1 MRRISYLFTLLLLIV
16 GAVSAYAQTPT
27 ADPIAVE
34 EVPEGYYFIASTN
47 ESAYG
52 LTNPYI
58 VPNGSAAMKL
68 VSQSAVTTD
77 LSTSNV
83 GIWYIKK
90 VEGSGASSKYT
101 IRNIDGLY
109 WVSGPDCPLANRST
123 NVGYYQ
129 FALTGTGAN
138 SYYLKGAGGD
148 GADKITN
155 ANPVWASSATSF
167 ARNPLTGST
176 NYDKWKLIP
185 AGVKNIT
192 INYTAGGR
200 TFSVVKSAVKVGQE
214 VSTAFTAD
222 FYDSFTPAK
231 ITVTSSEDSYAVT
244 CTTSF
249 PFEFGKFYRLKLREK
264 DKTDSSDKTF
274 EDGSTTNYK
283 IRALSWNGNVAADN
297 VSTRNALS
305 DANGELWQFKPVE
318 GTFNQVYL
326 CSAVGGYQVY
336 MSGTNDG
343 CKAALKP
350 VGTPFV
356 CQKASTKYENGFRL
370 AAVSND
376 RANLN
381 DIEGKLGYWTPTSG
395 NLDNSKTDGGSTFTV
410 FEPSAQPIAVT
421 TIKATNTATNEVITF
436 DTDNSL
442 YAVST
447 QKADNVVVKGAN
459 SFFTV
464 DDSNSS
470 LEGTTLSVNYTS
482 TAPYILSGTTDET
495 RHWQAIRSRNDNN
508 HYLKLSGDKVASG
521 PDKNAG
527 SVTRSSLSAIK
538 AFNETDE
545 VQWAIVPAD
554 AGFDRFYL
562 VNKANATKKAF
573 LANETDGTLVTFTDK
588 GTPFYLAAQP
598 TLAGYTG
605 GFTIQSNNSNN
616 HAVGDHFS
624 GNLGCWS
631 ARGSSELADAGSI
644 FHADL
649 LDDCKAI
656 VNAQTDESYVG
667 SLATSVLT
675 TLNAL
680 NGSGDQASITAYL
693 AKYNELLTEQSS
705 FVAPNASKIYYIH
718 PNRISG
724 NSFAAFTNAIA
735 DAEGT
740 LNQGSGNYPN
750 ERLLTFTQTE
760 TPSVYVRFVPKNNGE
775 YYLIQDVN
783 SSLYYGYYA
792 DRSDAKDNNK
802 LYLVANADYAGHYTI
817 HNAFDGVPGHVGLKE
832 NLATDVQKQYLWCR
846 VESASDAEAYPMEF
860 HSAYWNNVTVL
871 DANGVEP
878 GCAYQVKA
886 VESYTAAISP
896 AGYASLCLP
905 FSVTL
910 PESGLTAY
918 KVTAINRDNNNEMNL
933 ESVGNTIPAG
943 EPVILQ
949 GAAGNYT
956 LTINADNGTKVTG
969 NILTGATVKRT
980 GISEDYYALA
990 KKTID
995 ETETVAFFRVSTTNM
1010 PANKAYLLKK
1020 NIPAQADNAAMFM
1033 FNFDGNG
1040 GEVTDINTATKAET
1054 ESNVYYDLNGR
1065 RVLYPSHGIYVK
1077 GNGQKVFIK

>member
-27 ADPIAVE
+27 ATPIAVE

-77 LSTSNV
+77 ISTSNV

-129 FALTGTGAN
+129 FNLTATGAN

-148 GADKITN
+148 GNDKITN

-167 ARNPLTGST
+167 ARNPSTGST
-176 NYDKWKLIP
+176 NYNKWKLIP
-185 AGVKNIT
+185 AGVKDIT
-192 INYTAGGR
+192 INYTAGSR
-200 TFSVVKSAVKVGQE
+200 TISVVKSAVKVGQE
-214 VSTAFTAD
+214 ISTTFTAD
-222 FYDSFTPAK
+222 FYDSFTPEN

-264 DKTDSSDKTF
+264 DTENSADNTTK

-283 IRALSWNGNVAADN
+283 FRVLSWNGNVAAGN

-343 CKAALKP
+343 CKALLTL

-356 CQKASTKYENGFRL
+356 CQKANTSYEHGFRL

-376 RANLN
+376 KANLN
-381 DIEGKLGYWTPTSG
+381 DIEGKLGYWTPNNGS
-395 NLDNSKTDGGSTFTV
+395 DASKTDGGSTFTV
-410 FEPSAQPIAVT
+410 FEPSELPVVVT
-421 TIKATNTATNEVITF
+421 VKATNTATNEAITF

-442 YAVST
+442 YAVKT
-447 QKADNVVVKGAN
+447 QTAGNVVVKGVAN
-459 SFFTV
+459 SFFTI

-470 LEGTTLSVNYTS
+470 LEGTTLSINYTS
-482 TAPYILSGTTDET
+482 TAPYVLSGTTDET
-495 RHWQAIRSRNDNN
+495 RHWQAIRSRNDND
-508 HYLKLSGDKVASG
+508 HYLKLSGNNVASG
-521 PDKNAG
+521 PTESAG
-527 SVTRSSLSAIK
+527 SVDRSSLSAIK
-538 AFNETDE
+538 TFNETDK
-545 VQWAIVPAD
+545 VQWGIVPAD
-554 AGFDRFYL
+554 CGFSRFYL

-573 LANETDGTLVTFTDK
+573 LANETNGTLVTFTDK

-605 GFTIQSNNSNN
+605 GFTIQPNNSNN

-624 GNLGCWS
+624 DNLGYWS
-631 ARGSSELADAGSI
+631 TRNSSELADAGSI

-649 LDDCKAI
+649 LADCKAI
-656 VNAQTDESYVG
+656 VDAQTGDESYVG
-667 SLATSVLT
+667 SLAPSVPT

-693 AKYNELLTEQSS
+693 AKYDELLASTGNDVYVTPEENALYRIT
-705 FVAPNASKIYYIH
+705 FNRCNAVA
-718 PNRISG
+718 
-724 NSFAAFTNAIA
+724 AATNAVA
-735 DAEGT
+735 DADG
-740 LNQGSGNYPN
+740 NVQNGSGDSPQ
-750 ERLLTFTQTE
+750 ERLLALIKNTVN
-760 TPSVYVRFVPKNNGE
+760 TPSALVRFHQSGDKYTIE
-775 YYLIQDVN
+775 DVN
-783 SSLYYGYYA
+783 SGYYYGFYYND
-792 DRSDAKDNNK
+792 DRMFLVPSTNAKGQFAIVNNFNGIPS
-802 LYLVANADYAGHYTI
+802 Y
-817 HNAFDGVPGHVGLKE
+817 VGLKE
-832 NLATDVQKQYLWCR
+832 TSVSDDTKRFLWSCGSY
-846 VESASDAEAYPMEF
+846 ESEVFGNHPYVRFHSGINANNTAEAEAGCVLRIQKVTTYPVSI
-860 HSAYWNNVTVL
+860 SA
-871 DANGVEP
+871 
-878 GCAYQVKA
+878 
-886 VESYTAAISP
+886 

-933 ESVGNTIPAG
+933 ESVGRTIPAG

-956 LTINADNGTKVTG
+956 LTINADNGTKATN

-980 GISEDYYALA
+980 GISEEYYALA

-1020 NIPAQADNAAMFM
+1020 NIPAQAVNAAMFM

-1040 GEVTDINTATKAET
+1040 GEVTDINTATKAKT

>member
-68 VSQSAVTTD
+68 VSQSDVTTD
-77 LSTSNV
+77 ISTSNV

-109 WVSGPDCPLANRST
+109 WVSGPNCPLANRST

-148 GADKITN
+148 GNDKITN
-155 ANPVWASSATSF
+155 ANPVWASNATTF
-167 ARNPLTGST
+167 ARTPSTGST

-185 AGVKNIT
+185 AGVKDIT
-192 INYTAGGR
+192 INYTAGSR
-200 TFSVVKSAVKVGQE
+200 TISVVKSAVKVGQE
-214 VSTAFTAD
+214 ISTTFTAD
-222 FYDSFTPAK
+222 FYDSFTPEN

-244 CTTSF
+244 CTISF

-264 DKTDSSDKTF
+264 NTAYLTNDTK
-274 EDGSTTNYK
+274 EDGSSTNYK
-283 IRALSWNGNVAADN
+283 FRALSWNGNVAAGN

-336 MSGTNDG
+336 MSGTGNAT
-343 CKAALKP
+343 KAALKP

-356 CQKASTKYENGFRL
+356 CQKANTSYEHGFRL
-370 AAVSND
+370 AAVSDDN
-376 RANLN
+376 ANLN
-381 DIEGKLGYWTPTSG
+381 DIDGKLGYWTPTGGG
-395 NLDNSKTDGGSTFTV
+395 NEGKSKTDGGSTFTV
-410 FEPSAQPIAVT
+410 FEPSELPIAVT
-421 TIKATNTATNEVITF
+421 TIKATNTATNEMIAF
-436 DTDNSL
+436 DIDNSSL

-447 QKADNVVVKGAN
+447 QTAGNVVVKGAGN
-459 SFFTV
+459 SFFTI

-470 LEGTTLSVNYTS
+470 LEGTTLSINYTS
-482 TAPYILSGTTDET
+482 TAPYILSGTTEET
-495 RHWQAIRSRNDNN
+495 RHWQAIRSRNDND
-508 HYLKLSGDKVASG
+508 HYLKLSGDNVASG
-521 PDKNAG
+521 PDKNVG
-527 SVTRSSLSAIK
+527 RVTRSSLSAIK

-554 AGFDRFYL
+554 AVFDRFYL
-562 VNKANATKKAF
+562 VNKANATKKAY
-573 LANETDGTLVTFTDK
+573 LASETQGTLVTFTDK

-605 GFTIQSNNSNN
+605 GFTIQPNNSNT
-616 HAVGDHFS
+616 HAVGDHCS
-624 GNLGCWS
+624 GNLGYWS
-631 ARGSSELADAGSI
+631 TRTDGTELADAGSI

-649 LDDCKAI
+649 LADCKAI
-656 VNAQTDESYVG
+656 VNAQTDDSYVG

-693 AKYNELLTEQSS
+693 AKYDELLASTGNDVYTTPEENALYRIT
-705 FVAPNASKIYYIH
+705 FNRCNAVA
-718 PNRISG
+718 
-724 NSFAAFTNAIA
+724 AATNAVA
-735 DAEGT
+735 DAEG
-740 LNQGSGNYPN
+740 NVQNGSGDSPQ
-750 ERLLTFTQTE
+750 ERLLALIRNTVN
-760 TPSVYVRFVPKNNGE
+760 TPSALVRFHQSGDKYTIE
-775 YYLIQDVN
+775 DVN
-783 SSLYYGYYA
+783 SGYYYGFYYND
-792 DRSDAKDNNK
+792 DRMFLVPSTNAKGQFTIVNNFNGTPT
-802 LYLVANADYAGHYTI
+802 Y
-817 HNAFDGVPGHVGLKE
+817 VGLKE
-832 NLATDVQKQYLWCR
+832 MSVSDDTKRFLWSCGSY
-846 VESASDAEAYPMEF
+846 ESEVFDNHPYVRFHSGINANNTAEAEAGCVLRIQKVTTYPV
-860 HSAYWNNVTVL
+860 S
-871 DANGVEP
+871 
-878 GCAYQVKA
+878 
-886 VESYTAAISP
+886 ISP

-949 GAAGNYT
+949 GAEGNYT
-956 LTINADNGTKVTG
+956 LTINADNGTKATN

-980 GISEDYYALA
+980 GISEEYYALA

-995 ETETVAFFRVSTTNM
+995 ESETVAFFRVNTTNM

>member
-27 ADPIAVE
+27 ADPITVE
-34 EVPEGYYFIASTN
+34 EVPTGYYFIASTN
-47 ESAYG
+47 GSAYD

-58 VPNGSAAMKL
+58 VPNGNTAMKL
-68 VSQSAVTTD
+68 VSQSDVTTD

-101 IRNIDGLY
+101 ISNLDGLY

-129 FALTGTGAN
+129 LNLTATGAN

-167 ARNPLTGST
+167 ARNPSTGTT

-185 AGVKNIT
+185 AGVKDIT
-192 INYTAGGR
+192 LNYTAGSR
-200 TFSVVKSAVKVGQE
+200 TISVVKSAVKVGQE
-214 VSTAFTAD
+214 ISTTFTAD
-222 FYDSFTPAK
+222 FYDSFTPEN

-249 PFEFGKFYRLKLREK
+249 PFEFGKYYRLKLREK
-264 DKTDSSDKTF
+264 DKTNSTNNTP

-283 IRALSWNGNVAADN
+283 FRALSWNGNVAADN

-305 DANGELWQFKPVE
+305 EANGELWQFKPVE

-343 CKAALKP
+343 CKALLTL

-356 CQKASTKYENGFRL
+356 CQKANTSYEHGFRL

-376 RANLN
+376 KANLN

-395 NLDNSKTDGGSTFTV
+395 NSDGSKTDGGSTFTV
-410 FEPSAQPIAVT
+410 FEPSEQPIAVT
-421 TIKATNTATNEVITF
+421 NVKATNTATNEVITLAA
-436 DTDNSL
+436 DNSL
-442 YAVST
+442 YAVKT
-447 QKADNVVVKGAN
+447 QTAGNVVVNN
-459 SFFTV
+459 SFFTI
-464 DDSNSS
+464 SNSS
-470 LEGTTLSVNYTS
+470 FDGTTLSVNYTS
-482 TAPYILSGTTDET
+482 TAPYVLSGTTDDT
-495 RHWQAIRSRNDNN
+495 RHWQAIRSRNDND
-508 HYLKLSGDKVASG
+508 HYLKLSGNNVASG
-521 PDKNAG
+521 PNKSAG
-527 SVTRSSLSAIK
+527 NVDRSSLSAIK

-554 AGFDRFYL
+554 CGFSRFYL
-562 VNKANATKKAF
+562 VNKANATKKAY
-573 LANETDGTLVTFTDK
+573 LASETQGTLVTFTDK

-598 TLAGYTG
+598 TLDGYTG
-605 GFTIQSNNSNN
+605 GFTIQPNNSNT
-616 HAVGDHFS
+616 HAVGDHCS
-624 GNLGCWS
+624 GNLGYWS
-631 ARGSSELADAGSI
+631 TRTDGTELADAGSI

-649 LDDCKAI
+649 LADCKAI

-693 AKYNELLTEQSS
+693 AKYDELLASTGNDVYTTPEENALYRIT
-705 FVAPNASKIYYIH
+705 FNRCNAVA
-718 PNRISG
+718 
-724 NSFAAFTNAIA
+724 AATNAVA
-735 DAEGT
+735 DADG
-740 LNQGSGNYPN
+740 NVQNGSGDSPQ
-750 ERLLTFTQTE
+750 ERLLALIRNTVN
-760 TPSVYVRFVPKNNGE
+760 TPSALVRFHQSGDKYTIE
-775 YYLIQDVN
+775 DVN
-783 SSLYYGYYA
+783 SGYYYGFYYND
-792 DRSDAKDNNK
+792 DRMFLVPSTNAKGQFTIVNNFNGSPT
-802 LYLVANADYAGHYTI
+802 Y
-817 HNAFDGVPGHVGLKE
+817 VGLKE
-832 NLATDVQKQYLWCR
+832 TSVSDDTKRFLWSCGSY
-846 VESASDAEAYPMEF
+846 ESEVFDNHPYVRFHSGINANNTAEAEAGCVLRIQKVTTYPVSI
-860 HSAYWNNVTVL
+860 SA
-871 DANGVEP
+871 
-878 GCAYQVKA
+878 
-886 VESYTAAISP
+886 

-910 PESGLTAY
+910 PQSGLTAY
-918 KVTAINRDNNNEMNL
+918 KVTDINRNNNNEMTL
-933 ESVGNTIPAG
+933 ESVGSTIPAG

-956 LTINADNGTKVTG
+956 LTINADNGTKATN

-980 GISEDYYALA
+980 GISEEYYALA

-1020 NIPAQADNAAMFM
+1020 KIPASAVNAAMFM

-1040 GEVTDINTATKAET
+1040 GEVTDINTATTAET

>member
-27 ADPIAVE
+27 ATPIAVE
-34 EVPEGYYFIASTN
+34 EVPTGYYFIASTN

-77 LSTSNV
+77 ISTSNV

-129 FALTGTGAN
+129 FNLTETGAN

-167 ARNPLTGST
+167 ARNPSTGST

-185 AGVKNIT
+185 AGVKDIT
-192 INYTAGGR
+192 LNYTAGSR
-200 TFSVVKSAVKVGQE
+200 TFSVVKSTVKVGQE

-222 FYDSFTPAK
+222 FYDSFTPEN

-264 DKTDSSDKTF
+264 DTSNSSNNTTM
-274 EDGSTTNYK
+274 EDGSSTNYK
-283 IRALSWNGNVAADN
+283 FRALSWNGNVAEDN
-297 VSTRNALS
+297 VSTWETLS

-318 GTFNQVYL
+318 GTPNQVYL

-336 MSGTNDG
+336 MSDTNNG
-343 CKAALKP
+343 RKAAFKP

-356 CQKASTKYENGFRL
+356 CKKAKANYEEGFRL
-370 AAVSND
+370 AAVSD
-376 RANLN
+376 DKANLN
-381 DIEGKLGYWTPTSG
+381 DIKGKLGYWTPG
-395 NLDNSKTDGGSTFTV
+395 NDESKTDGGSTFTV

-421 TIKATNTATNEVITF
+421 TIKATNTVTNEVIAF

-442 YAVST
+442 YAVSAQT
-447 QKADNVVVKGAN
+447 AGNVVVKGN

-482 TAPYILSGTTDET
+482 TAPYILSGTTEET
-495 RHWQAIRSRNDNN
+495 RHWQAIRSRNDND
-508 HYLKLSGDKVASG
+508 HYLKLSGDNVASG
-521 PDKNAG
+521 SGKNVG
-527 SVTRSSLSAIK
+527 SVNRSSLSAIK

-562 VNKANATKKAF
+562 VNKANATKKAY
-573 LANETDGTLVTFTDK
+573 LANETQSTLVTFTDK

-605 GFTIQSNNSNN
+605 GFTIQPNNSNT
-616 HAVGDHFS
+616 HAVGDHCS
-624 GNLGCWS
+624 GNLGYWS
-631 ARGSSELADAGSI
+631 TRTDGTELADAGSI

-649 LDDCKAI
+649 LADCKAI

-693 AKYNELLTEQSS
+693 AKYDELLTDQSS

-718 PNRISG
+718 PNRISD
-724 NSFAAFTNAIA
+724 NSFAAFTNAKA
-735 DAEGT
+735 DAEG
-740 LNQGSGNYPN
+740 NVNVGSGNYPD

-783 SSLYYGYYA
+783 SSFYYGYYA
-792 DRSDAKDNNK
+792 DRSDANGNNK

-817 HNAFDGVPGHVGLKE
+817 DNAFDGVPGHVGLKE
-832 NLATDVQKQYLWCR
+832 ILATDVTKQYLWCR
-846 VESASDAEAYPMEF
+846 GGSASEAETYPMEF

-886 VESYTAAISP
+886 VDNYTAAISA

-933 ESVGNTIPAG
+933 ESVGRTIPAG

-956 LTINADNGTKVTG
+956 LTINADNGTKATN

-980 GISEDYYALA
+980 GISEEYYALA

-995 ETETVAFFRVSTTNM
+995 ETETVAFFRVNTTNM

-1020 NIPAQADNAAMFM
+1020 KIPASAVNAAMFM

-1054 ESNVYYDLNGR
+1054 ESNVYYNLNGR

>member
-27 ADPIAVE
+27 ATPIAVE
-34 EVPEGYYFIASTN
+34 EVPDGYYFIASTN
-47 ESAYG
+47 ESAYN

-58 VPNGSAAMKL
+58 VPNGDAAMKL

-77 LSTSNV
+77 ISTSNV

-148 GADKITN
+148 GNDKITN
-155 ANPVWASSATSF
+155 ANPVWASNATTF
-167 ARNPLTGST
+167 ARTPSTGST

-185 AGVKNIT
+185 AGVKDIT
-192 INYTAGGR
+192 INYTAGSR
-200 TFSVVKSAVKVGQE
+200 TISVVKSAVKVGQE
-214 VSTAFTAD
+214 ISTTFTAD
-222 FYDSFTPAK
+222 FYDSFTPEN

-264 DKTDSSDKTF
+264 DTENSADNTTK

-283 IRALSWNGNVAADN
+283 FRVLSWNGNIAADN
-297 VSTRNALS
+297 VSTREALS
-305 DANGELWQFKPVE
+305 DVNGRLWQFKLVE

-336 MSGTNDG
+336 MSDANDHT
-343 CKAALKP
+343 KAALKP

-376 RANLN
+376 KANLN
-381 DIEGKLGYWTPTSG
+381 DIEGKLGYWTPNNGS
-395 NLDNSKTDGGSTFTV
+395 DASKTDGGSTFTIY
-410 FEPSAQPIAVT
+410 EPSELPVVVT
-421 TIKATNTATNEVITF
+421 VKAMNTATNEAITF

-442 YAVST
+442 YAVKT
-447 QKADNVVVKGAN
+447 QTAGNVVVKGVAN
-459 SFFTV
+459 SFFTI

-470 LEGTTLSVNYTS
+470 LEGTTLSINYTS
-482 TAPYILSGTTDET
+482 TAPYVLSGTTDET
-495 RHWQAIRSRNDNN
+495 RHWQAIRSRNDND
-508 HYLKLSGDKVASG
+508 HYLKLSGNNVASG
-521 PDKNAG
+521 PTESAG
-527 SVTRSSLSAIK
+527 SVDRSSLSAIK
-538 AFNETDE
+538 TFNETDK
-545 VQWAIVPAD
+545 VQWGIVPAD
-554 AGFDRFYL
+554 CGFSRFYL

-573 LANETDGTLVTFTDK
+573 LANETNGTLVTFTDK

-605 GFTIQSNNSNN
+605 GFTIQPNNSNN

-624 GNLGCWS
+624 DNLGYWS
-631 ARGSSELADAGSI
+631 TRNSSELADAGSI

-649 LDDCKAI
+649 LADCKAI
-656 VNAQTDESYVG
+656 VDAQTGDESYVG
-667 SLATSVLT
+667 SLAPSVPT

-693 AKYNELLTEQSS
+693 AKYDELLASTGNDVYTTPEENALYRIT
-705 FVAPNASKIYYIH
+705 FNRCNAVA
-718 PNRISG
+718 
-724 NSFAAFTNAIA
+724 AATNAVA
-735 DAEGT
+735 DAEG
-740 LNQGSGNYPN
+740 NVQNGSGNTPQ
-750 ERLLTFTQTE
+750 ERLLALVRNTVN
-760 TPSVYVRFVPKNNGE
+760 TPSALVRFHQNGDNYTIE
-775 YYLIQDVN
+775 DVN
-783 SSLYYGYYA
+783 SGYYYGFYYND
-792 DRSDAKDNNK
+792 DRMFLVPATNQKGQFTIVNNFNGIPS
-802 LYLVANADYAGHYTI
+802 Y
-817 HNAFDGVPGHVGLKE
+817 VGLKE
-832 NLATDVQKQYLWCR
+832 TSVSDDTKRFLWSCGSY
-846 VESASDAEAYPMEF
+846 ESEVFDNHPYVRFHSGINANNTAEAEAGCVLRIQKVTTYPVSI
-860 HSAYWNNVTVL
+860 SA
-871 DANGVEP
+871 
-878 GCAYQVKA
+878 
-886 VESYTAAISP
+886 

-933 ESVGNTIPAG
+933 ESVGRTIPAG

-956 LTINADNGTKVTG
+956 LTINADNGTKATN

-980 GISEDYYALA
+980 GISEEYYALA

-1020 NIPAQADNAAMFM
+1020 NIPAQAVNAAMFM

>member
-27 ADPIAVE
+27 ATPIAVE
-34 EVPEGYYFIASTN
+34 EVPDGYYFIASTN
-47 ESAYG
+47 ESAYN

-58 VPNGSAAMKL
+58 VPNGDAAMKL

-77 LSTSNV
+77 ISTSNV

-148 GADKITN
+148 GNDKITN
-155 ANPVWASSATSF
+155 ANPVWASNATTF
-167 ARNPLTGST
+167 ARTPSTGST

-185 AGVKNIT
+185 AGVKDIT
-192 INYTAGGR
+192 INYTAGSR
-200 TFSVVKSAVKVGQE
+200 TISVVKSAVKVGQE
-214 VSTAFTAD
+214 ISTTFTAD
-222 FYDSFTPAK
+222 FYDSFTPEN

-264 DKTDSSDKTF
+264 DTAYLTNDTKENGSS
-274 EDGSTTNYK
+274 TNYK
-283 IRALSWNGNVAADN
+283 FRALSWNGNVAADN

-318 GTFNQVYL
+318 GTSNQVYL

-336 MSGTNDG
+336 MSGTGNAT
-343 CKAALKP
+343 KAALKP

-356 CQKASTKYENGFRL
+356 CQKANTSYEHGFRL
-370 AAVSND
+370 AAVSDDN
-376 RANLN
+376 ANLN
-381 DIEGKLGYWTPTSG
+381 DIDGKLGYWTPTGGG
-395 NLDNSKTDGGSTFTV
+395 NEGKSKTDGGSTFTV
-410 FEPSAQPIAVT
+410 FEPSELPIAVT

-447 QKADNVVVKGAN
+447 QTAGNVVVKGN
-459 SFFTV
+459 SFFTI

-470 LEGTTLSVNYTS
+470 LEGTTLSINYTS
-482 TAPYILSGTTDET
+482 TAPYLLSGTTEET
-495 RHWQAIRSRNDNN
+495 RHWQAIRSRNDND
-508 HYLKLSGDKVASG
+508 HYLKLSGDNVASG
-521 PDKNAG
+521 SGKNAG

-562 VNKANATKKAF
+562 VNKANATKKAC
-573 LANETDGTLVTFTDK
+573 LANETQSTLVTFTDK

-605 GFTIQSNNSNN
+605 GFTIQPNNSNT
-616 HAVGDHFS
+616 HAVGDHCS
-624 GNLGCWS
+624 GNLGYWS
-631 ARGSSELADAGSI
+631 NRGSSELADAGSI

-649 LDDCKAI
+649 LADCKSI
-656 VNAQTDESYVG
+656 VDAQTDDSYVG

-693 AKYNELLTEQSS
+693 AKYDELLASTGNDVYTTPEENALYRIT
-705 FVAPNASKIYYIH
+705 FNRCNAVA
-718 PNRISG
+718 
-724 NSFAAFTNAIA
+724 AATNAVA
-735 DAEGT
+735 DAEG
-740 LNQGSGNYPN
+740 NVQNGSGDSPQ
-750 ERLLTFTQTE
+750 ERLLALIRNTVN
-760 TPSVYVRFVPKNNGE
+760 TPSALVRFHQSGDKYTIE
-775 YYLIQDVN
+775 DVN
-783 SSLYYGYYA
+783 SGYYYGFYYND
-792 DRSDAKDNNK
+792 DRMFLVPSTNAKGQFTIVNNFNGTPT
-802 LYLVANADYAGHYTI
+802 Y
-817 HNAFDGVPGHVGLKE
+817 VGLKE
-832 NLATDVQKQYLWCR
+832 MSVSDDTKRFLWSCGSY
-846 VESASDAEAYPMEF
+846 ESEVFDNHPYVRFHSGINANNTAEAEAGCVLRIQKVTTYPV
-860 HSAYWNNVTVL
+860 S
-871 DANGVEP
+871 
-878 GCAYQVKA
+878 
-886 VESYTAAISP
+886 ISP

-949 GAAGNYT
+949 GAEGNYT
-956 LTINADNGTKVTG
+956 LTINADNGTKATN

-980 GISEDYYALA
+980 GISEEYYALA

-995 ETETVAFFRVSTTNM
+995 ESETVAFFRVNTTNM

-1020 NIPAQADNAAMFM
+1020 KIPASAVNAAMFM

>member
-27 ADPIAVE
+27 ATPIAVE

-68 VSQSAVTTD
+68 VSQSDVTTD
-77 LSTSNV
+77 ISTSNV

-129 FALTGTGAN
+129 FNLTAMGAN

-148 GADKITN
+148 GNDKITN
-155 ANPVWASSATSF
+155 ANPVWASNATTF
-167 ARNPLTGST
+167 ARTPSTGST

-185 AGVKNIT
+185 AGVKDIT
-192 INYTAGGR
+192 INYTAGSR
-200 TFSVVKSAVKVGQE
+200 TISVVKSAVKVGQE
-214 VSTAFTAD
+214 ISTTFTAD
-222 FYDSFTPAK
+222 FYDSFIPEN

-264 DKTDSSDKTF
+264 DTMESTNSTK
-274 EDGSTTNYK
+274 EDGSSTNYK
-283 IRALSWNGNVAADN
+283 FRALSWNGNVAAGN

-336 MSGTNDG
+336 MSGTGNAT
-343 CKAALKP
+343 KAALKP

-356 CQKASTKYENGFRL
+356 CQKANTSYEHGFRL
-370 AAVSND
+370 AAVSDDN
-376 RANLN
+376 ANLN
-381 DIEGKLGYWTPTSG
+381 DIDGKLGYWTPTGGG
-395 NLDNSKTDGGSTFTV
+395 NEGKSKTDGGSTFTV
-410 FEPSAQPIAVT
+410 FEPSELPIAVT

-495 RHWQAIRSRNDNN
+495 RHWQAIRSRNDNG
-508 HYLKLSGDKVASG
+508 HYLKLSGNNVASG
-521 PDKNAG
+521 PTKSAG
-527 SVTRSSLSAIK
+527 SVNRSSLSAIK

-545 VQWAIVPAD
+545 VQWGIVPAD
-554 AGFDRFYL
+554 GGFNRFYL
-562 VNKANATKKAF
+562 VNKANATKKAY
-573 LANETDGTLVTFTDK
+573 LASETQGTLVTFTDK

-598 TLAGYTG
+598 TLDGYTG
-605 GFTIQSNNSNN
+605 GFTIQPNNSNN
-616 HAVGDHFS
+616 HAVGDHCS
-624 GNLGCWS
+624 DNLGYWS
-631 ARGSSELADAGSI
+631 TRNSSELADGGSI

-649 LDDCKAI
+649 LADCKAI
-656 VNAQTDESYVG
+656 VDAQTGESYVG

-693 AKYNELLTEQSS
+693 AKYDELLASTGNDVYVTPEENALYRIT
-705 FVAPNASKIYYIH
+705 FNRCNAVA
-718 PNRISG
+718 
-724 NSFAAFTNAIA
+724 AATNAVA
-735 DAEGT
+735 DAEG
-740 LNQGSGNYPN
+740 NVQKGSGDSPQ
-750 ERLLTFTQTE
+750 ERLLALIRNTVN
-760 TPSVYVRFVPKNNGE
+760 TPSALVRFHQSGDKYTIE
-775 YYLIQDVN
+775 DVN
-783 SSLYYGYYA
+783 SGYYYGFYYND
-792 DRSDAKDNNK
+792 DRMFLVPSTNAKGQFAIVNNFNGIPS
-802 LYLVANADYAGHYTI
+802 Y
-817 HNAFDGVPGHVGLKE
+817 VGLKE
-832 NLATDVQKQYLWCR
+832 TSVSDDTKRFLWSCGSY
-846 VESASDAEAYPMEF
+846 ESEVFDNHPYVRFHSGINANNTAEAEAGCVLRIQKVTTYPVSI
-860 HSAYWNNVTVL
+860 SA
-871 DANGVEP
+871 
-878 GCAYQVKA
+878 
-886 VESYTAAISP
+886 

-918 KVTAINRDNNNEMNL
+918 KVTDINRDNNNEMNL

-956 LTINADNGTKVTG
+956 LTINADNGTKATN

-980 GISEDYYALA
+980 GISEEYYALA

-1020 NIPAQADNAAMFM
+1020 NIPAQAANAAMFM

>member
-27 ADPIAVE
+27 ATPIAVE
-34 EVPEGYYFIASTN
+34 EVPDGYYFIASTN
-47 ESAYG
+47 ESAYN

-68 VSQSAVTTD
+68 VSQSDVTTD

-101 IRNIDGLY
+101 IRNVDGLY

-129 FALTGTGAN
+129 FELTEAGAN

-148 GADKITN
+148 GNDKITN

-167 ARNPLTGST
+167 ARNPSTGST

-185 AGVKNIT
+185 AGVKDIT
-192 INYTAGGR
+192 INYTAGSR
-200 TFSVVKSAVKVGQE
+200 TISVVKSAVKVGQE
-214 VSTAFTAD
+214 ISTTFTAD
-222 FYDSFTPAK
+222 FYDSFTPEK

-264 DKTDSSDKTF
+264 NKTASTDNNM
-274 EDGSTTNYK
+274 EDGSSTNYK
-283 IRALSWNGNVAADN
+283 VRALSWNGNVAADN

-318 GTFNQVYL
+318 GTSNQVYL

-336 MSGTNDG
+336 MSGTGNAT
-343 CKAALKP
+343 KAALKP

-356 CQKASTKYENGFRL
+356 CQKANTSYEHGFRL
-370 AAVSND
+370 AAVSDD

-381 DIEGKLGYWTPTSG
+381 DIEGKLGYW
-395 NLDNSKTDGGSTFTV
+395 NNDDSKTDGGSTFTIY
-410 FEPSAQPIAVT
+410 EPSAQPIAVT

-495 RHWQAIRSRNDNN
+495 RHWQAIRSRNDNG
-508 HYLKLSGDKVASG
+508 HYLKLSGNNVASG
-521 PDKNAG
+521 PTKSAG

-545 VQWAIVPAD
+545 VQWGIVPAD
-554 AGFDRFYL
+554 GGFNRFYL
-562 VNKANATKKAF
+562 VNKANATKKAY
-573 LANETDGTLVTFTDK
+573 LASETQGTLVTFTDK

-598 TLAGYTG
+598 TLDGYTG
-605 GFTIQSNNSNN
+605 GFTIQPNNSNS
-616 HAVGDHFS
+616 HAVGDHCS
-624 GNLGCWS
+624 DNLGYWS
-631 ARGSSELADAGSI
+631 TRGSSELADGGSI

-649 LDDCKAI
+649 LADCKTI
-656 VNAQTDESYVG
+656 VDAQTDDSYVG

-718 PNRISG
+718 PNRISD
-724 NSFAAFTNAIA
+724 NSFAAFTNAKA
-735 DAEGT
+735 DAEG
-740 LNQGSGNYPN
+740 NVNVGSGNYPD
-750 ERLLTFTQTE
+750 ERLLTFTKTE

-783 SSLYYGYYA
+783 SSFYYGYYA
-792 DRSDAKDNNK
+792 DRSDANGNNK
-802 LYLVANADYAGHYTI
+802 LYLVANADHAGHYTI
-817 HNAFDGVPGHVGLKE
+817 DNAFDGVPGHVGLKE

-846 VESASDAEAYPMEF
+846 GGSASEAETYPMEF
-860 HSAYWNNVTVL
+860 HSAYYNNATVL

-886 VESYTAAISP
+886 VDSYTAAISA

-949 GAAGNYT
+949 GAAGNHT
-956 LTINADNGTKVTG
+956 LTINTDNGTKATN

-1040 GEVTDINTATKAET
+1040 GEVTDINTATKTET

>member
-27 ADPIAVE
+27 ATPIAVE

-47 ESAYG
+47 ESAYN

-58 VPNGSAAMKL
+58 VPNGNAAMKL
-68 VSQSAVTTD
+68 VSQSDVTTD
-77 LSTSNV
+77 ISTSNV

-90 VEGSGASSKYT
+90 VEGSGKSSKYT
-101 IRNIDGLY
+101 ISNLDGLY

-148 GADKITN
+148 GNDKITN
-155 ANPVWASSATSF
+155 ANPVWASNATTF
-167 ARNPLTGST
+167 ARTPSTGST

-214 VSTAFTAD
+214 VSTTFTAD
-222 FYDSFTPAK
+222 FYDSFTPEN
-231 ITVTSSEDSYAVT
+231 ITVTSSEDSYTVT

-264 DKTDSSDKTF
+264 NTAYLTNDTK
-274 EDGSTTNYK
+274 EDGSSTNYK
-283 IRALSWNGNVAADN
+283 FRALSWNGNVAAGN

-326 CSAVGGYQVY
+326 CSAVGGFQVY
-336 MSGTNDG
+336 MSGTGNAT
-343 CKAALKP
+343 KAALKP

-356 CQKASTKYENGFRL
+356 CQKANTSYEHGFRL
-370 AAVSND
+370 AAVSDDN
-376 RANLN
+376 ANLN
-381 DIEGKLGYWTPTSG
+381 DIDGKLGYWTPTGGG
-395 NLDNSKTDGGSTFTV
+395 NEGKSKTDGGSTFTV
-410 FEPSAQPIAVT
+410 FEPSELPVVVT
-421 TIKATNTATNEVITF
+421 VKATNTATNEAITF

-442 YAVST
+442 YAVKT
-447 QKADNVVVKGAN
+447 QTAGNVVVKGVAN
-459 SFFTV
+459 SFFTI

-470 LEGTTLSVNYTS
+470 LEGTTLSINYTS
-482 TAPYILSGTTDET
+482 TAPYVLSGTTDET
-495 RHWQAIRSRNDNN
+495 RHWQAIRSRNDND

-521 PDKNAG
+521 PQNAG
-527 SVTRSSLSAIK
+527 SVNRSSLSAIK

-545 VQWAIVPAD
+545 VQWGIVPAD
-554 AGFDRFYL
+554 CGFSRFYL
-562 VNKANATKKAF
+562 VNKANATKKAY
-573 LANETDGTLVTFTDK
+573 LANETQGTLVTFTDK

-598 TLAGYTG
+598 TLEGYTG
-605 GFTIQSNNSNN
+605 GFTIQPNNSNT
-616 HAVGDHFS
+616 HAVGDHCS
-624 GNLGCWS
+624 ANLGYWS
-631 ARGSSELADAGSI
+631 TRGSSELADAGSI

-649 LDDCKAI
+649 LADCKSI
-656 VNAQTDESYVG
+656 VDAQTDDSYVG
-667 SLATSVLT
+667 SLATSVPT

-693 AKYNELLTEQSS
+693 AKYDELLASTGNDVYTTPEE
-705 FVAPNASKIYYIH
+705 NALYRITF
-718 PNRISG
+718 NRASVSPSLT
-724 NSFAAFTNAIA
+724 NSTANANG
-735 DAEGT
+735 EV
-740 LNQGSGNYPN
+740 N
-750 ERLLTFTQTE
+750 EDEANRLLTYVTSTTN
-760 TPSVYVRFVPKNNGE
+760 TPSAIVRFIKRTEDNTF
-775 YYLIQDVN
+775 YIQDVN
-783 SSLYYGYYA
+783 SGLYYGYYGNG
-792 DRSDAKDNNK
+792 SNYVPETKLYGVKDNQ
-802 LYLVANADYAGHYTI
+802 YAGHYSIINSYNGTLTYV
-817 HNAFDGVPGHVGLKE
+817 ALKD
-832 NLATDVQKQYLWCR
+832 NRRADDHKMQCLWLR
-846 VESASDAEAYPMEF
+846 DASWTGWNYVAF
-860 HSAYWNNVTVL
+860 HSSHYNNEENNSNIEDGCVLRIQKVTTYPV
-871 DANGVEP
+871 
-878 GCAYQVKA
+878 
-886 VESYTAAISP
+886 SISA

-918 KVTAINRDNNNEMNL
+918 KVTDINRDNNNEMNL
-933 ESVGNTIPAG
+933 ESVGSTIPAG

-949 GAAGNYT
+949 GAEDNYT
-956 LTINADNGTKVTG
+956 LTINADNGTKATN

-980 GISEDYYALA
+980 GISEEYYALA

-995 ETETVAFFRVSTTNM
+995 EAETVAFFRVSTTNM

-1020 NIPAQADNAAMFM
+1020 NIPASAVNAAMFM

>member
-27 ADPIAVE
+27 ATPIAVE
-34 EVPEGYYFIASTN
+34 EVPTGYYFIASTN

-58 VPNGSAAMKL
+58 VPNGSTAMKL
-68 VSQSAVTTD
+68 VSQSDVTTD
-77 LSTSNV
+77 ISTSNV

-101 IRNIDGLY
+101 ISNLDGLY
-109 WVSGPDCPLANRST
+109 WVGNPDCPLADRST

-129 FALTGTGAN
+129 LNLAATGAN

-167 ARNPLTGST
+167 ARNPSTGST

-185 AGVKNIT
+185 AGVKDIT
-192 INYTAGGR
+192 LNYTAGSR
-200 TFSVVKSAVKVGQE
+200 TFSVVKSTVRVGQE

-222 FYDSFTPAK
+222 FYDSFTPEK
-231 ITVTSSEDSYAVT
+231 ITVTSEDSYAVT

-264 DKTDSSDKTF
+264 DTTNSTDNTM
-274 EDGSTTNYK
+274 ENGSTTTNYK
-283 IRALSWNGNVAADN
+283 FRALSWNGNVAADN

-318 GTFNQVYL
+318 GTSNQVYL

-336 MSGTNDG
+336 MSDTNDG
-343 CKAALKP
+343 RKAAFKP

-356 CQKASTKYENGFRL
+356 CQKANTTYENGFRL

-376 RANLN
+376 KANLN
-381 DIEGKLGYWTPTSG
+381 DIEGKLGYWTPNNGS
-395 NLDNSKTDGGSTFTV
+395 DNSKTDGGSTFTIY
-410 FEPSAQPIAVT
+410 EPSAQPIAVT
-421 TIKATNTATNEVITF
+421 TIKATNTATNEVIAF
-436 DTDNSL
+436 DIDNSSL

-447 QKADNVVVKGAN
+447 QTAGNVVVKGAGN
-459 SFFTV
+459 SFFTI

-495 RHWQAIRSRNDNN
+495 RHWQAIRSRNDNG
-508 HYLKLSGDKVASG
+508 HYLKLSGNNVASG
-521 PDKNAG
+521 PTKSAG

-545 VQWAIVPAD
+545 VQWGIVPAD
-554 AGFDRFYL
+554 GGFNRFYL
-562 VNKANATKKAF
+562 VNKANATKKAY
-573 LANETDGTLVTFTDK
+573 LASETQGTLVTFTDK

-598 TLAGYTG
+598 TLDGYTG
-605 GFTIQSNNSNN
+605 GFTIQPNNSNT
-616 HAVGDHFS
+616 HAVGDHCS
-624 GNLGCWS
+624 DNLGYWS
-631 ARGSSELADAGSI
+631 TRGSSELADGGSI

-649 LDDCKAI
+649 LADCKAI

-667 SLATSVLT
+667 SLATSVPT

-693 AKYNELLTEQSS
+693 AKYDELLASTGNDVYVTPEENALYRIT
-705 FVAPNASKIYYIH
+705 FNRCNAVA
-718 PNRISG
+718 
-724 NSFAAFTNAIA
+724 AATNAVA
-735 DAEGT
+735 DAEG
-740 LNQGSGNYPN
+740 NVQKGSGDSPQ
-750 ERLLTFTQTE
+750 ERLLALIRNTVN
-760 TPSVYVRFVPKNNGE
+760 TPSALVRFHQNGDNYTIE
-775 YYLIQDVN
+775 DVN
-783 SSLYYGYYA
+783 SGYYYGFYYND
-792 DRSDAKDNNK
+792 DRMFLVPATNQKGQFTIVNNFNGIPS
-802 LYLVANADYAGHYTI
+802 Y
-817 HNAFDGVPGHVGLKE
+817 VGLKE
-832 NLATDVQKQYLWCR
+832 TSVSDDTKRFLWSCGSY
-846 VESASDAEAYPMEF
+846 ESEVFDNHPYVRFHSGINANNTAEAEAGCVLRIQKVTTYPVSI
-860 HSAYWNNVTVL
+860 SA
-871 DANGVEP
+871 
-878 GCAYQVKA
+878 
-886 VESYTAAISP
+886 

-918 KVTAINRDNNNEMNL
+918 KVTDINRDNNNEMNL

-956 LTINADNGTKVTG
+956 LTINADNGTKATN

-995 ETETVAFFRVSTTNM
+995 EAETVAFFRVSTTNM

-1054 ESNVYYDLNGR
+1054 ESNVYYDLNGH

>member
-27 ADPIAVE
+27 ATPIAVE

-58 VPNGSAAMKL
+58 VPDGGTAMKL
-68 VSQSAVTTD
+68 VSQSDVTTD

-109 WVSGPDCPLANRST
+109 WVSGPNCPLANRST

-129 FALTGTGAN
+129 FNLTATGAN

-148 GADKITN
+148 GNDKITN
-155 ANPVWASSATSF
+155 ANPVWASNATTF
-167 ARNPLTGST
+167 ARTPSTGST

-185 AGVKNIT
+185 AGVKDIT
-192 INYTAGGR
+192 LNYTAG
-200 TFSVVKSAVKVGQE
+200 TNHFSVSKLVGTGKE
-214 VSTAFTAD
+214 LSTSLD
-222 FYDSFTPAK
+222 FYKDFEPATITPDDA
-231 ITVTSSEDSYAVT
+231 TSSYSVT
-244 CTTSF
+244 CAYNF
-249 PFEFGKFYRLKLREK
+249 PFEFGKYYRLKLREK
-264 DKTDSSDKTF
+264 DNTNTTNNTP

-283 IRALSWNGNVAADN
+283 FRALSWNGNVAADN

-305 DANGELWQFKPVE
+305 EANGELWQFKPVE
-318 GTFNQVYL
+318 GTSNQVYL

-336 MSGTNDG
+336 MSGTNNG

-356 CQKASTKYENGFRL
+356 CKKAKANYEKGFRL

-381 DIEGKLGYWTPTSG
+381 DVEGKLGYWTPG
-395 NLDNSKTDGGSTFTV
+395 NDESKTDGGSTFTIY
-410 FEPSAQPIAVT
+410 EPSAQPIAVT
-421 TIKATNTATNEVITF
+421 TIKATNTATNEVIAF

-447 QKADNVVVKGAN
+447 QTVGNVVVKGN
-459 SFFTV
+459 SFFTI

-470 LEGTTLSVNYTS
+470 LEGTTLSINYTS
-482 TAPYILSGTTDET
+482 TAPYVLSGTTEDT
-495 RHWQAIRSRNDNN
+495 RHWQAIRSRNDNG
-508 HYLKLSGDKVASG
+508 HYLKLSGNNVASG
-521 PDKNAG
+521 SGNAG
-527 SVTRSSLSAIK
+527 SVNRSSLSAIK
-538 AFNETDE
+538 AFNESDE

-562 VNKANATKKAF
+562 VNKANATKKAY
-573 LANETDGTLVTFTDK
+573 LANETQSTLVTFTDK

-605 GFTIQSNNSNN
+605 GFTIQPNNSNT
-616 HAVGDHFS
+616 HAVGDHCS
-624 GNLGCWS
+624 GNLGYWS
-631 ARGSSELADAGSI
+631 TRTDGTELADAGSI

-649 LDDCKAI
+649 LADCKAI
-656 VNAQTDESYVG
+656 VDAQTGDESYVG
-667 SLATSVLT
+667 SLAPSVPT

-693 AKYNELLTEQSS
+693 AKYDELLASTGNDVYTTPEE
-705 FVAPNASKIYYIH
+705 NALYRITF
-718 PNRISG
+718 NRASVSPSLT
-724 NSFAAFTNAIA
+724 NSTANANG
-735 DAEGT
+735 EV
-740 LNQGSGNYPN
+740 N
-750 ERLLTFTQTE
+750 EDEANRLLTYVTSTTN
-760 TPSVYVRFVPKNNGE
+760 TPSAIVRFIKRTEDNT
-775 YYLIQDVN
+775 YYIQDVN
-783 SSLYYGYYA
+783 SGLYYGYYGNG
-792 DRSDAKDNNK
+792 SSYVPETKLYGVKDNQ
-802 LYLVANADYAGHYTI
+802 YAGHYSIINSYNGTLTYV
-817 HNAFDGVPGHVGLKE
+817 ALKD
-832 NLATDVQKQYLWCR
+832 NRRADDHKMQCLWLR
-846 VESASDAEAYPMEF
+846 DASWKDWNYVAF
-860 HSAYWNNVTVL
+860 HSSHHDNEENNSNIEDGCVLRIQKVTTYPVSVS
-871 DANGVEP
+871 A
-878 GCAYQVKA
+878 
-886 VESYTAAISP
+886 

-918 KVTAINRDNNNEMNL
+918 KVTAINRNNNNEMNL
-933 ESVGNTIPAG
+933 ESVGSTIPAG

-956 LTINADNGTKVTG
+956 LTINADNGTKATN

-980 GISEDYYALA
+980 GISEEYYALA

-1020 NIPAQADNAAMFM
+1020 NIPAQAVNAAMFM

-1040 GEVTDINTATKAET
+1040 GEVTDINTATKTET

>member
-27 ADPIAVE
+27 ATPIAVE
-34 EVPEGYYFIASTN
+34 EVPDGYYFIASTQSTIDN
-47 ESAYG
+47 VA
-52 LTNPYI
+52 NPYI
-58 VPNGSAAMKL
+58 AANGGTMKL
-68 VSQSAVTTD
+68 VAQSAVTTD
-77 LSTSNV
+77 VSTSQV
-83 GIWYIKK
+83 GLWYIRKTGTDGSDNHSTFSIQSM
-90 VEGSGASSKYT
+90 EGSKY
-101 IRNIDGLY
+101 Y
-109 WVSGPDCPLANRST
+109 WGVGGDCPLQTTIGIYRIGKDDS
-123 NVGYYQ
+123 GYY
-129 FALTGTGAN
+129 FYGNGTTGNITSTDYVNATSATVFGRNSSGAN
-138 SYYLKGAGGD
+138 
-148 GADKITN
+148 N
-155 ANPVWASSATSF
+155 
-167 ARNPLTGST
+167 
-176 NYDKWKLIP
+176 KWKLIP
-185 AGVKNIT
+185 AGVKDIT
-192 INYTAGGR
+192 LNYTAGSR
-200 TFSVVKSAVKVGQE
+200 TFSVVKSTVKVGQE

-521 PDKNAG
+521 STKSAG
-527 SVTRSSLSAIK
+527 SVNRSSLSAIK

-545 VQWAIVPAD
+545 VQWGIVPAD
-554 AGFDRFYL
+554 GGFNRFYL

-605 GFTIQSNNSNN
+605 GFTIQPNNSNN
-616 HAVGDHFS
+616 HAVGDHCS
-624 GNLGCWS
+624 DNLGYWS
-631 ARGSSELADAGSI
+631 TRNSSELADAGSI

-649 LDDCKAI
+649 LADCKSI
-656 VNAQTDESYVG
+656 VDAQTDDSYVG

-693 AKYNELLTEQSS
+693 AKYDELLASTGNDVYTTPEENTLYRIT
-705 FVAPNASKIYYIH
+705 FNRCNAVA
-718 PNRISG
+718 
-724 NSFAAFTNAIA
+724 AATNAVA
-735 DAEGT
+735 DADG
-740 LNQGSGNYPN
+740 NVQNGSGDSPQ
-750 ERLLTFTQTE
+750 ERLLALIRNTVN
-760 TPSVYVRFVPKNNGE
+760 TPSALVRFHQSGDKYTIE
-775 YYLIQDVN
+775 DVN
-783 SSLYYGYYA
+783 SGYYYGFYYND
-792 DRSDAKDNNK
+792 DRMFLVPATNQKGQFTIVNNFNGTPT
-802 LYLVANADYAGHYTI
+802 Y
-817 HNAFDGVPGHVGLKE
+817 VGLKE
-832 NLATDVQKQYLWCR
+832 MSVSDDTKRFLWSCGSY
-846 VESASDAEAYPMEF
+846 ESEVFDNHPYVRFHSGINANNTAEAEAGCVLRIQKVTTYPV
-860 HSAYWNNVTVL
+860 S
-871 DANGVEP
+871 
-878 GCAYQVKA
+878 
-886 VESYTAAISP
+886 ISP

-933 ESVGNTIPAG
+933 ESVGRTIPAG

-1020 NIPAQADNAAMFM
+1020 NIPAQAVNAAMFM

-1040 GEVTDINTATKAET
+1040 GEVTDINTATKTET

>member
-1 MRRISYLFTLLLLIV
+1 M
-16 GAVSAYAQTPT
+16 SAYAQTPT
-27 ADPIAVE
+27 ATPIAVE
-34 EVPEGYYFIASTN
+34 EVPTGYYFIASTN
-47 ESAYG
+47 ESAYN

-68 VSQSAVTTD
+68 VSQSDVTTD
-77 LSTSNV
+77 ISTSNV

-148 GADKITN
+148 GNDKITN

-167 ARNPLTGST
+167 ARNPSTGST

-185 AGVKNIT
+185 AGVKDIT
-192 INYTAGGR
+192 LNYTAGSR
-200 TFSVVKSAVKVGQE
+200 TFSVVKSTVKVGQE

-222 FYDSFTPAK
+222 FYDSFTPEN

-264 DKTDSSDKTF
+264 DTSNSSNNTTM
-274 EDGSTTNYK
+274 EDGSSTNYK
-283 IRALSWNGNVAADN
+283 FRALSWNGNVAEDN
-297 VSTRNALS
+297 VSTWETLS

-318 GTFNQVYL
+318 GTPNQVYL

-336 MSGTNDG
+336 MSDTNNG
-343 CKAALKP
+343 RKAAFKP

-356 CQKASTKYENGFRL
+356 CKKAKANYEEGFRL
-370 AAVSND
+370 AAVSD
-376 RANLN
+376 DKANLN
-381 DIEGKLGYWTPTSG
+381 DIKGKLGYWTPG
-395 NLDNSKTDGGSTFTV
+395 NDESKTDGGSTFTV

-421 TIKATNTATNEVITF
+421 TIKATNTVTNEVIAF

-442 YAVST
+442 YAVSAQT
-447 QKADNVVVKGAN
+447 AGNVVVKGN

-482 TAPYILSGTTDET
+482 TAPYILSGTTEET
-495 RHWQAIRSRNDNN
+495 RHWQAIRSRNDND
-508 HYLKLSGDKVASG
+508 HYLKLSGDNVASG
-521 PDKNAG
+521 SGKNVG
-527 SVTRSSLSAIK
+527 SVNRSSLSAIK

-562 VNKANATKKAF
+562 VNKANATKKAY
-573 LANETDGTLVTFTDK
+573 LANETQSTLVTFTDK

-605 GFTIQSNNSNN
+605 GFTIQPNNSNT
-616 HAVGDHFS
+616 HAVGDHCS
-624 GNLGCWS
+624 GNLGYWS
-631 ARGSSELADAGSI
+631 TRTDGTELADAGSI

-649 LDDCKAI
+649 LADCKAI
-656 VNAQTDESYVG
+656 VNAQTDENYVG

-693 AKYNELLTEQSS
+693 AKYDELLTDQSS

-718 PNRISG
+718 PNRISD
-724 NSFAAFTNAIA
+724 NSFAAFTNAKA
-735 DAEGT
+735 DAEG
-740 LNQGSGNYPN
+740 NVNVGSGNYPD

-783 SSLYYGYYA
+783 SSFYYGYYA
-792 DRSDAKDNNK
+792 DRSDANGNNK

-817 HNAFDGVPGHVGLKE
+817 DNAFDGVPGHVGLKE
-832 NLATDVQKQYLWCR
+832 ILATDVTKQYLWCR
-846 VESASDAEAYPMEF
+846 GGSASEAETYPMEF

-886 VESYTAAISP
+886 VDNYTAAISA

-918 KVTAINRDNNNEMNL
+918 KVTAINRNNNNEMNL
-933 ESVGNTIPAG
+933 ESVGRTIPAG

-956 LTINADNGTKVTG
+956 LTINADNGTKATN

-1020 NIPAQADNAAMFM
+1020 NIPAQAVNAAMFM

>member
-27 ADPIAVE
+27 ATPIAVE

-68 VSQSAVTTD
+68 VSQSDVTTD
-77 LSTSNV
+77 ISTSNV

-129 FALTGTGAN
+129 FNLTAMGAN

-148 GADKITN
+148 GNDKITN
-155 ANPVWASSATSF
+155 ANPVWASNATTF
-167 ARNPLTGST
+167 ARTPSTGST

-185 AGVKNIT
+185 AGVKDIT
-192 INYTAGGR
+192 INYTAGSR
-200 TFSVVKSAVKVGQE
+200 TISVVKSAVKVGQE
-214 VSTAFTAD
+214 ISTTFTAD
-222 FYDSFTPAK
+222 FYDSFIPEN

-264 DKTDSSDKTF
+264 DTMESTNSTK
-274 EDGSTTNYK
+274 EDGSSTNYK
-283 IRALSWNGNVAADN
+283 FRALSWNGNVAAGN

-336 MSGTNDG
+336 MSGTGNAT
-343 CKAALKP
+343 KAALKP

-356 CQKASTKYENGFRL
+356 CQKANTSYEHGFRL
-370 AAVSND
+370 AAVSDDN
-376 RANLN
+376 ANLN
-381 DIEGKLGYWTPTSG
+381 DIDGKLGYWTPTGGG
-395 NLDNSKTDGGSTFTV
+395 NEGKSKTDGGSTFTV
-410 FEPSAQPIAVT
+410 FEPSELPIAVT

-495 RHWQAIRSRNDNN
+495 RHWQAIRSRNDNG
-508 HYLKLSGDKVASG
+508 HYLKLSGNNVASG
-521 PDKNAG
+521 PTKSAG
-527 SVTRSSLSAIK
+527 SVNRSSLSAIK

-545 VQWAIVPAD
+545 VQWGIVPAD
-554 AGFDRFYL
+554 GGFNRFYL
-562 VNKANATKKAF
+562 VNKANATKKAY
-573 LANETDGTLVTFTDK
+573 LASETQGTLVTFTDK

-598 TLAGYTG
+598 TLDGYTG
-605 GFTIQSNNSNN
+605 GFTIQPNNSNT
-616 HAVGDHFS
+616 HAVGDHCS
-624 GNLGCWS
+624 DNLGYWS
-631 ARGSSELADAGSI
+631 NRGSSELADGGSI

-649 LDDCKAI
+649 LADCKAI
-656 VNAQTDESYVG
+656 VDAQTGDESYVG
-667 SLATSVLT
+667 SLAPSVPT

-680 NGSGDQASITAYL
+680 NGSGDQASIIAYL
-693 AKYNELLTEQSS
+693 AKYDELLASTGNDVYATPEG
-705 FVAPNASKIYYIH
+705 NALYRITF
-718 PNRISG
+718 NRASVSPSLT
-724 NSFAAFTNAIA
+724 NSTANANG
-735 DAEGT
+735 EV
-740 LNQGSGNYPN
+740 N
-750 ERLLTFTQTE
+750 EDEANRLLTYVTSTTN
-760 TPSVYVRFVPKNNGE
+760 TPSAIVRFIKRTEDNT
-775 YYLIQDVN
+775 YYIQDVN
-783 SSLYYGYYA
+783 SGLYYGYYGNG
-792 DRSDAKDNNK
+792 SSYVPETKLYGVKDNQ
-802 LYLVANADYAGHYTI
+802 YAGHYSIINSYNGTLTYV
-817 HNAFDGVPGHVGLKE
+817 ALKD
-832 NLATDVQKQYLWCR
+832 NRRADDHKMQCLWLR
-846 VESASDAEAYPMEF
+846 DASWTGWNYVAF
-860 HSAYWNNVTVL
+860 HSSHYNNEENNSNIEDGCVLRIQKVTTYPV
-871 DANGVEP
+871 
-878 GCAYQVKA
+878 
-886 VESYTAAISP
+886 SISA

-910 PESGLTAY
+910 PQSGLTAY
-918 KVTAINRDNNNEMNL
+918 KVTAINRNNNNEMNL
-933 ESVGNTIPAG
+933 ESVGSTIPAG

-956 LTINADNGTKVTG
+956 LTINADNGTKATN

>member
-1 MRRISYLFTLLLLIV
+1 M
-16 GAVSAYAQTPT
+16 SAYAQTPT
-27 ADPIAVE
+27 ATPIAVE
-34 EVPEGYYFIASTN
+34 EVPTGYYFIASTN

-68 VSQSAVTTD
+68 VSQSDVTTD
-77 LSTSNV
+77 ISTSNV

-148 GADKITN
+148 GNDKITN

-167 ARNPLTGST
+167 ARNPSTGST

-185 AGVKNIT
+185 AGVKDIT
-192 INYTAGGR
+192 LNYTAGSR
-200 TFSVVKSAVKVGQE
+200 TFSVVKSTVKVGQE

-222 FYDSFTPAK
+222 FYDSFTPEN

-264 DKTDSSDKTF
+264 DTSNSSNNTTM
-274 EDGSTTNYK
+274 EDGSSTNYK
-283 IRALSWNGNVAADN
+283 FRALSWNGNVAEDN
-297 VSTRNALS
+297 VSTWETLS

-318 GTFNQVYL
+318 GTPNQVFL

-336 MSGTNDG
+336 MSDTNNG
-343 CKAALKP
+343 RKAAFKP

-356 CQKASTKYENGFRL
+356 CKKAKANYEEGFRL
-370 AAVSND
+370 AAVSD
-376 RANLN
+376 DKANLN
-381 DIEGKLGYWTPTSG
+381 DIKGKLGYWTPG
-395 NLDNSKTDGGSTFTV
+395 NDESKTDGGSTFTV

-421 TIKATNTATNEVITF
+421 TIKATNTVTNEVIAF

-442 YAVST
+442 YAVSAQT
-447 QKADNVVVKGAN
+447 AGNVVVKGN

-482 TAPYILSGTTDET
+482 TAPYILSGTTEET
-495 RHWQAIRSRNDNN
+495 RHWQAIRSRNDND
-508 HYLKLSGDKVASG
+508 HYLKLSGDNVASG
-521 PDKNAG
+521 SGKNVG
-527 SVTRSSLSAIK
+527 SVNRSSLSAIK

-562 VNKANATKKAF
+562 VNKANATKKAY
-573 LANETDGTLVTFTDK
+573 LANETQSTLVTFTDK

-605 GFTIQSNNSNN
+605 GFTIQPNNSNT
-616 HAVGDHFS
+616 HAVGDHCS
-624 GNLGCWS
+624 GNLGYWS
-631 ARGSSELADAGSI
+631 TRTDGTELADAGSI

-649 LDDCKAI
+649 LADCKAI

-693 AKYNELLTEQSS
+693 AKYDELLTDQSS

-718 PNRISG
+718 PNRISD
-724 NSFAAFTNAIA
+724 NSFAAFTNAKA
-735 DAEGT
+735 DAEG
-740 LNQGSGNYPN
+740 NVNVGSGNYPD

-783 SSLYYGYYA
+783 SSFYYGYYA
-792 DRSDAKDNNK
+792 DRSDANGNNK

-817 HNAFDGVPGHVGLKE
+817 DNAFDGVPGHVGLKE
-832 NLATDVQKQYLWCR
+832 ILATDVTKQYLWCR
-846 VESASDAEAYPMEF
+846 GGSASEAETYPMEF

-886 VESYTAAISP
+886 VDNYTAAISA

-933 ESVGNTIPAG
+933 ESVGRTIPAG

-956 LTINADNGTKVTG
+956 LTINADNGTKATN

-980 GISEDYYALA
+980 GISEEYYALA

-995 ETETVAFFRVSTTNM
+995 ETETVAFFRVNTTNM

-1020 NIPAQADNAAMFM
+1020 KIPASAVNAAMFM

-1054 ESNVYYDLNGR
+1054 ESNVYYNLNGR

>member
-27 ADPIAVE
+27 ADPITAE
-34 EVPEGYYFIASTN
+34 EVPDGYYFIASTQSTIGN
-47 ESAYG
+47 VA
-52 LTNPYI
+52 NPYI
-58 VPNGSAAMKL
+58 AANGGTMKL
-68 VSQSAVTTD
+68 VAQSAVTTD
-77 LSTSNV
+77 ASTSQV
-83 GIWYIKK
+83 GLWYIRKTGTDGSDNHSTFSIQSM
-90 VEGSGASSKYT
+90 EGSKF
-101 IRNIDGLY
+101 Y
-109 WVSGPDCPLANRST
+109 WGVGGDCPLQTTIGIYRIGKDDS
-123 NVGYYQ
+123 GYY
-129 FALTGTGAN
+129 FYGNGTTGNITNTDYVNAASATAFGRNSSGAN
-138 SYYLKGAGGD
+138 
-148 GADKITN
+148 N
-155 ANPVWASSATSF
+155 
-167 ARNPLTGST
+167 
-176 NYDKWKLIP
+176 KWKLIP
-185 AGVKNIT
+185 AGVKDIT
-192 INYTAGGR
+192 LNYTAG
-200 TFSVVKSAVKVGQE
+200 TNHFSVSKLVGTGKE
-214 VSTAFTAD
+214 LSTSLEFYKD
-222 FYDSFTPAK
+222 FAPATITPDDA
-231 ITVTSSEDSYAVT
+231 TSSYSVT
-244 CTTSF
+244 CAYNF
-249 PFEFGKFYRLKLREK
+249 PFEFGKYYKM
-264 DKTDSSDKTF
+264 
-274 EDGSTTNYK
+274 K
-283 IRALSWNGNVAADN
+283 IRWADRNDKNNEASDGVYTYRSVVWNGQVKGGI
-297 VSTRNALS
+297 STRDVVTETNNALWS
-305 DANGELWQFKPVE
+305 FQIVE
-318 GTFNQVYL
+318 GTANQVYL
-326 CSAVGGYQVY
+326 SNALGGQKVTIDNATTDGLKAY
-336 MSGTNDG
+336 MG
-343 CKAALKP
+343 P
-350 VGTPFV
+350 VGTPFYV
-356 CQKASTKYENGFRL
+356 KRGNTGSNYTNGFRL
-370 AAVSND
+370 QSLTNEN
-376 RANLN
+376 ANLN
-381 DIEGKLGYWTPTSG
+381 DISGGLGYWVNGSSRE
-395 NLDNSKTDGGSTFTV
+395 DAGSTFTI
-410 FEPSAQPIAVT
+410 EGGAVSCT
-421 TIKATNTATNEVITF
+421 DYVINKVVATNTANNEVITVNNLSVTEKLTGKTG
-436 DTDNSL
+436 DKLLCNT
-442 YAVST
+442 
-447 QKADNVVVKGAN
+447 
-459 SFFTV
+459 FFTTSNGSY
-464 DDSNSS
+464 DSS
-470 LEGTTLSVNYTS
+470 TKTFTVNYTS
-482 TAPYILSGTTDET
+482 TAPYVLSSTTEET

-508 HYLKLSGDKVASG
+508 HYLKLSGDNVASG
-521 PDKNAG
+521 PGKNVG
-527 SVTRSSLSAIK
+527 SVNRSSLSAIK

-554 AGFDRFYL
+554 AGFNRFYL
-562 VNKANATKKAF
+562 VNKANATKKAY
-573 LANETDGTLVTFTDK
+573 LASETQGTLVTFTDK

-598 TLAGYTG
+598 TLDGYTG
-605 GFTIQSNNSNN
+605 GFTIQPNNSNN
-616 HAVGDHFS
+616 HAVGDHCS
-624 GNLGCWS
+624 DNLGYWS
-631 ARGSSELADAGSI
+631 TRNSSELADGGSI

-649 LDDCKAI
+649 LADCKAI
-656 VNAQTDESYVG
+656 VDAQTGDESYVG
-667 SLATSVLT
+667 SLAPSVPT

-693 AKYNELLTEQSS
+693 AKYDELLTKQSS
-705 FVAPNASKIYYIH
+705 FMAPNASKIYYIH

-740 LNQGSGNYPN
+740 VNVGSGNYPD

-792 DRSDAKDNNK
+792 DRSDANGNNK
-802 LYLVANADYAGHYTI
+802 LYLVANADHAGHYTI

-832 NLATDVQKQYLWCR
+832 ILATDVTKQYLWCR
-846 VESASDAEAYPMEF
+846 GGSASEAETYPMEF

-886 VESYTAAISP
+886 VDSYTVAISA

-949 GAAGNYT
+949 GAAGNHT
-956 LTINADNGTKVTG
+956 LTINTDNGTKATN

-995 ETETVAFFRVSTTNM
+995 ETEMVAFFRVSTTNM

-1020 NIPAQADNAAMFM
+1020 NIPAQAVNAAMFM

-1040 GEVTDINTATKAET
+1040 GEVTDINTATKTET

>member
-27 ADPIAVE
+27 ATPIAVE

-47 ESAYG
+47 ESAYN

-58 VPNGSAAMKL
+58 VPNGDAAMKL
-68 VSQSAVTTD
+68 VSQSDVTTD
-77 LSTSNV
+77 ISTSNV

-148 GADKITN
+148 GNDKITN
-155 ANPVWASSATSF
+155 ANPVWASNATTF
-167 ARNPLTGST
+167 ARTPSTGST

-185 AGVKNIT
+185 AGVKDIT
-192 INYTAGGR
+192 INYTAGSR
-200 TFSVVKSAVKVGQE
+200 TISVVKSAVKVGQE
-214 VSTAFTAD
+214 ISTTFTAD
-222 FYDSFTPAK
+222 FYDSFTPEN

-264 DKTDSSDKTF
+264 DMAYLTNDTK
-274 EDGSTTNYK
+274 EDGSSTNYK
-283 IRALSWNGNVAADN
+283 FRALSWNGNIAADN
-297 VSTRNALS
+297 VSTREALS
-305 DANGELWQFKPVE
+305 DVNGKLWQFKPVE

-336 MSGTNDG
+336 MSGTGNAT
-343 CKAALKP
+343 KAALKP

-356 CQKASTKYENGFRL
+356 FQKANTEYEHGFRL
-370 AAVSND
+370 AAVSDDN
-376 RANLN
+376 ANLN
-381 DIEGKLGYWTPTSG
+381 DIDGKLGYWTPTGGG
-395 NLDNSKTDGGSTFTV
+395 NEGKSKTDAGSTFTV
-410 FEPSAQPIAVT
+410 FEPSELPIAVT

-447 QKADNVVVKGAN
+447 QKAGNVVVKGAN

-482 TAPYILSGTTDET
+482 TAPYVLSGTTDET
-495 RHWQAIRSRNDNN
+495 RHWQAIRSRNDNG
-508 HYLKLSGDKVASG
+508 HYLKLSGNNVASG
-521 PDKNAG
+521 PTKSAG

-545 VQWAIVPAD
+545 VQWGIVPAD
-554 AGFDRFYL
+554 GGFNRFYL
-562 VNKANATKKAF
+562 VNKANVTKKAC
-573 LANETDGTLVTFTDK
+573 LANETQSTLVTFTDK

-598 TLAGYTG
+598 TLDGYTG
-605 GFTIQSNNSNN
+605 GFTIQPNNSNT
-616 HAVGDHFS
+616 HAVGDHCS
-624 GNLGCWS
+624 DNLGYWS
-631 ARGSSELADAGSI
+631 NRGSSELADAGSI

-649 LDDCKAI
+649 LADCKSI
-656 VNAQTDESYVG
+656 VDAQTDDSYVG
-667 SLATSVLT
+667 SLATSVPT

-693 AKYNELLTEQSS
+693 AKYDELLASTGNDVYATPEG
-705 FVAPNASKIYYIH
+705 NALYRITF
-718 PNRISG
+718 NRASVSPSLT
-724 NSFAAFTNAIA
+724 NSTANANG
-735 DAEGT
+735 EV
-740 LNQGSGNYPN
+740 N
-750 ERLLTFTQTE
+750 EDEANRLLTYVTSTTN
-760 TPSVYVRFVPKNNGE
+760 TPSAIVRFIKRTEDNT
-775 YYLIQDVN
+775 YYIQDVN
-783 SSLYYGYYA
+783 SGLYYGYYGNG
-792 DRSDAKDNNK
+792 SSYVPETKLYGVKDNQ
-802 LYLVANADYAGHYTI
+802 YAGHYSIINSYNGTLTYV
-817 HNAFDGVPGHVGLKE
+817 ALKD
-832 NLATDVQKQYLWCR
+832 NRRADDHKMQCLWLR
-846 VESASDAEAYPMEF
+846 DASWTGWNYVAF
-860 HSAYWNNVTVL
+860 HSSHYNNEENNSNIEDGCVLRIQKVTTYPV
-871 DANGVEP
+871 
-878 GCAYQVKA
+878 
-886 VESYTAAISP
+886 SISA

>member
-27 ADPIAVE
+27 ATPIAVE
-34 EVPEGYYFIASTN
+34 EVPDGYYFIASTN
-47 ESAYG
+47 ESAYN

-58 VPNGSAAMKL
+58 VPNGDAAMKL

-77 LSTSNV
+77 ISTSNV

-109 WVSGPDCPLANRST
+109 WVSGPNCPLANRST

-148 GADKITN
+148 GNDKITN
-155 ANPVWASSATSF
+155 ANPVWASNATTF
-167 ARNPLTGST
+167 ARTPSTGST

-185 AGVKNIT
+185 AGVKDIT
-192 INYTAGGR
+192 INYTAGSR
-200 TFSVVKSAVKVGQE
+200 TISVVKSAVKVGQE
-214 VSTAFTAD
+214 ISTTFTAD
-222 FYDSFTPAK
+222 FYDSFTPEN

-264 DKTDSSDKTF
+264 DTENSADNTTK

-283 IRALSWNGNVAADN
+283 FRVLSWNGNIAADN
-297 VSTRNALS
+297 VSTREALS
-305 DANGELWQFKPVE
+305 DVNGRLWQFKLVE

-336 MSGTNDG
+336 MSDANDHT
-343 CKAALKP
+343 KAALKP

-376 RANLN
+376 KANLN
-381 DIEGKLGYWTPTSG
+381 DIEGKLGYWTPNNGS
-395 NLDNSKTDGGSTFTV
+395 DASKTDGGSTFTV
-410 FEPSAQPIAVT
+410 FEPSELPVVVT
-421 TIKATNTATNEVITF
+421 VKATNTATNETITF

-442 YAVST
+442 YAVKT
-447 QKADNVVVKGAN
+447 QTAGNVVVKGVAN
-459 SFFTV
+459 SFFTI

-470 LEGTTLSVNYTS
+470 LEGTTLSINYTS
-482 TAPYILSGTTDET
+482 TAPYVLSGTTDET
-495 RHWQAIRSRNDNN
+495 RHWQAIRSRNDND

-521 PDKNAG
+521 PQNAG
-527 SVTRSSLSAIK
+527 SVNRSSLSAIK

-554 AGFDRFYL
+554 AGFERFYL
-562 VNKANATKKAF
+562 VNKANATKKAY
-573 LANETDGTLVTFTDK
+573 LANETQGTLVTFTDK

-598 TLAGYTG
+598 SLDGYTG
-605 GFTIQSNNSNN
+605 GFTIQPNNSNS
-616 HAVGDHFS
+616 HAVGDHVS
-624 GNLGCWS
+624 GNLGYWS
-631 ARGSSELADAGSI
+631 NRGESELADAGSI

-649 LDDCKAI
+649 LADCKAI
-656 VNAQTDESYVG
+656 VNAQTDDSYVG
-667 SLATSVLT
+667 SLATSVPT

-693 AKYNELLTEQSS
+693 AKYDELLTDQSS
-705 FVAPNASKIYYIH
+705 IIAPNASKIYYIH
-718 PNRISG
+718 PNRISD
-724 NSFAAFTNAIA
+724 NLFAAFTNAKA
-735 DAEGT
+735 DAEG
-740 LNQGSGNYPN
+740 NVNVGSGNYPD
-750 ERLLTFTQTE
+750 ERLLTFTKAE

-792 DRSDAKDNNK
+792 DRSDANGNNK

-817 HNAFDGVPGHVGLKE
+817 DNAFDGVLGHVGLKE
-832 NLATDVQKQYLWCR
+832 ILATDVTKQYLWCPGGS
-846 VESASDAEAYPMEF
+846 VSEAETHPMEF
-860 HSAYWNNVTVL
+860 HSAYWNNVTSL
-871 DANGVEP
+871 DENGVEP
-878 GCAYQVKA
+878 GCAYRVKA
-886 VESYTAAISP
+886 VENYTVAISA

-933 ESVGNTIPAG
+933 ESVGSTIPAG

-956 LTINADNGTKVTG
+956 LTINSDNGTKATN

-980 GISEDYYALA
+980 GISEEYYALA

-1020 NIPAQADNAAMFM
+1020 NIPVSALNAAMFM